1 MNIKLIAFDLDG
13 TTFNSQT
20 KISKGNAAALRKAH
34 KAGIK
39 LVPCTG
45 RPMYEI
51 PPKELSGLIDE
62 FGFSVF
68 PWFITDNGAQVY
80 DLPKKELLYTNGI
93 PKETALEVL
102 AKGRSLFAITY
113 GSFGIQS
120 ASDNQGLIW
129 TKEEMKP
136 YIEQYTKV
144 WQTPFGNLEELIEWN
159 NGLTKISMNFMNP
172 DDYKKSLVEFEPAW
186 PDLHLSSS
194 TANGI
199 DFTRKGTNKGEAL
212 EFVSKHSG
220 IPMNMMM
227 TIGDNR
233 NDIEMIQ
240 KAGFGVAM
248 GNAIPEL
255 KEKADWVTASNDDD
269 GLALAIEKI
278 LSET

>member
-20 KISKGNAAALRKAH
+20 VISDGNAAALRKAY

-39 LVPCTG
+39 LIPCTG

-62 FGFSVF
+62 FGLSVF

-80 DLPKKELLYTNGI
+80 DLSRKELLYSNGI
-93 PKETALEVL
+93 QKETALKVL
-102 AKGRSLFAITY
+102 AKGRSHFAITY

-120 ASDNQGLIW
+120 ASDNRGLIW
-129 TKEEMKP
+129 ETAEMRT
-136 YIEQYTKV
+136 YIDRYSEIWK
-144 WQTPFGNLEELIEWN
+144 TPFANLEELIEWN
-159 NGLTKISMNFMNP
+159 NGVVKMSMNFVNH
-172 DDYKKSLVEFEPAW
+172 DDYVKCLKEFSLLTELDFSSAALDNIEFMRA
-186 PDLHLSSS
+186 
-194 TANGI
+194 
-199 DFTRKGTNKGEAL
+199 GTNKGEAL
-212 EFVSKHSG
+212 EFVAKHSG
-220 IPMNMMM
+220 VPMNNIM

-233 NDIEMIQ
+233 NDMEMIQ

-255 KEKADWVTASNDDD
+255 KEKADWVTATNDDD

-278 LSET
+278 LSE